1 MKLSK
6 KNAARQSAISK
17 ALASGKGLGGLLFG
31 LATSVVGGCIE
42 RSPSTTMGDYPAQQ
56 QPKNTASETRDA
68 SVMGRMILKED
79 RKEDKSP
86 QNTTNA
92 VNEIE
97 SDAVEG
103 AIEISDDEFLH
114 GWAGELLHPEEMA
127 ICRRVDDSI
136 TLHSFALVAF
146 QQVVYFAER
155 AGLWRLRADVRPFA
169 LA

>member
-6 KNAARQSAISK
+6 KNAARQSSISM

-56 QPKNTASETRDA
+56 PKAASEARDA

-79 RKEDKSP
+79 RKEDESP

-92 VNEIE
+92 VNEFE
-97 SDAVEG
+97 SEAEGGIVEV
-103 AIEISDDEFLH
+103 I
-114 GWAGELLHPEEMA
+114 GE
-127 ICRRVDDSI
+127 
-136 TLHSFALVAF
+136 
-146 QQVVYFAER
+146 Q
-155 AGLWRLRADVRPFA
+155 
-169 LA
+169 